1 MDPNSASK
9 SSPAQST
16 PNLMQI
22 IGKELNFRVRLLLAL
37 AGLLCLFFPGA
48 TLTVV
53 IRSAL
58 GAFKKLSLYEQQMVM
73 QLIEADND

>member
-1 MDPNSASK
+1 M
-9 SSPAQST
+9 ST
-16 PNLMQI
+16 PNLMQV
-22 IGKELNFRVRLLLAL
+22 IGKELTLRVRLLLAL

-58 GAFKKLSLYEQQMVM
+58 GAFKKLSPYEQQIVM

>member
-1 MDPNSASK
+1 M
-9 SSPAQST
+9 ST

-22 IGKELNFRVRLLLAL
+22 VGKELNLRVRLLLAL
-37 AGLLCLFFPGA
+37 AGFLCLFFPGA

-58 GAFKKLSLYEQQMVM
+58 GAFKKLSIYEQQIVM

>member
-1 MDPNSASK
+1 MDPNSAAK

-16 PNLMQI
+16 PNLIQV
-22 IGKELNFRVRLLLAL
+22 IGKELTFRVRLLLAL

-48 TLTVV
+48 TPTVV

-58 GAFKKLSLYEQQMVM
+58 GAFKKLSLYEQQIVM